1 MARYAAQLDLTSAQG
16 KRQYSDILLPVIQ
29 ALDDA
34 VERDHYLNAIADKIG
49 INRGALDQ
57 KMAAGKQDA
66 APKRLKKVVV
76 SSVEEAPSE
85 LVKLQDRLLAIT
97 VQVPELRE
105 YLAPLEQDMLPS
117 KDAQKIMNYLLTH
130 PDSKMTPK
138 TDYGKILS
146 LLYEELYSGLEQS
159 ELQYEAARVQARLVE
174 QYVKHQKSKIAQEL
188 DVADGLH
195 AEKLL
200 ARAGELDELLRLI
213 TKENARAQRP

>member
-1 MARYAAQLDLTSAQG
+1 MPWSGITT
-16 KRQYSDILLPVIQ
+16 
-29 ALDDA
+29 
-34 VERDHYLNAIADKIG
+34 LNAIADKIG

-57 KMAAGKQDA
+57 KMAAGNQDA
-66 APKRLKKVVV
+66 TPKRLKKVAAPL
-76 SSVEEAPSE
+76 EQAPSE

-159 ELQYEAARVQARLVE
+159 ELQYEAARVQAWLVE
-174 QYVKHQKSKIAQEL
+174 QYVKHQKKQNRSKIRCRRQPARRE
-188 DVADGLH
+188 A
-195 AEKLL
+195 A

-213 TKENARAQRP
+213 TKENARAQGS